1 MKKLLTVIVP
11 TYNVEKYIEQ
21 NLRSFEIP
29 EILDKL
35 EVLIV
40 SDGSM
45 DGSVAIAQ
53 KFVERYPG
61 TYRIIEKE
69 NGGHGS
75 TINRGIAEA
84 AGKYFKVVDADDW
97 VLQEGFVHLIRCLEH
112 TESDGV
118 VSNFYWYHH
127 VTGEKS
133 VEIAEPFKGVE
144 YGKEYRFDEV
154 CEAMYIKMHALTIK
168 TEILRRIPRI
178 DEHCFYVD
186 AEYVLFPVPYMET
199 ITCIDNFVYMYRIG
213 LPGQSMDIS
222 RMQRNEENFD
232 RVLNRMFAYYEECR
246 QKNMSME
253 KQSYMEQFLA
263 RLVASRFKIY
273 LSYPCDKEIKKRM
286 QEFNRNIREE
296 YPRIYAVIRNKAV
309 RLLQRSNF
317 WLYPIAQYTYK
328 KKEGMK

>member
-21 NLRSFEIP
+21 NLHSFEIP
-29 EILDKL
+29 EVLDKL
-35 EVLIV
+35 EILIV
-40 SDGSM
+40 SDGST

-75 TINRGIAEA
+75 TINRGIEEA
-84 AGKYFKVVDADDW
+84 SGKYFKVVDADDW
-97 VLQEGFVHLIRCLEH
+97 VLPEGFVHLMDCLEH

-118 VSNFYWYHH
+118 ISNFYWYHH
-127 VTGEKS
+127 VTGKKS

-144 YGKEYRFDEV
+144 YDKEYLFDEV
-154 CEAMYIKMHALTIK
+154 CRSMYIKMHALTIR
-168 TEILRRIPRI
+168 TEVLRRIPKI

-186 AEYVLFPVPYMET
+186 AEYVLFPVPYMKT
-199 ITCIDNFVYMYRIG
+199 ITCIDDFVYMYRIG

-232 RVLNRMFAYYEECR
+232 RVLNRMLAYYEECQ
-246 QKNMSME
+246 QKNMSPA
-253 KQSYMEQFLA
+253 KQAYMEQFLA

-273 LSYPCDKEIKKRM
+273 LSYPCDKEIKRRM
-286 QEFNRNIREE
+286 REFNKKIREE
-296 YPRIYAVIRNKAV
+296 YPRIYAVIRNRAV
-309 RLLQRSNF
+309 RLLQCSNF
-317 WLYPIAQYTYK
+317 WLYPLAQYTYK
-328 KKEGMK
+328 KKEGIK